1 MPPSYQPVTSQVD
14 VAEPLTMLMIEPAP
28 VFVTVPSQ
36 QLVLFESMPA
46 AQPAFT
52 PAAGPSTM
60 DVLCSSLGALT
71 VQCAHTPMASIWQES
86 WAVQRFGRPA
96 FDLQPAALMPAP
108 RLPGLPSL
116 VKPTVVASA
125 VTNSEVMETEIVRP
139 AVQLPPKPAGQLP
152 LPPVAPIPVPA
163 MAVPTPVAAPDNV
176 VAPPAPEMEVRP
188 QQAAVQPLKRN
199 RVVAPVNL
207 VIQQTPQLEFVVP
220 PRHPAAPVNLVMVPP
235 APVQTSPQ
243 QPLPPVQ
250 PSPPARVPRNTPA
263 GPLNLVIAPP
273 TLTSSSRPQQAQ
285 APKQQKPPAPA
296 SRAPSPPP
304 ILCRPHWK
312 LVKKLSPSEA
322 QAKLT
327 LPTLALPSVPKVTP
341 EVAPLPQPAPVVP
354 VPVVPAPVAAPLPPA
369 AAPAISDAVPEQLA
383 PIPPPGS
390 RPVAPMR
397 RRRAFG
403 NTVPLLPPGASVL
416 EQKPLPA
423 TVVAAAAESSGSV
436 MKAPAPTPLPP
447 ARTAHWAGLEL
458 RTLADRLIK
467 GCVDVDAWRRRLFG
481 DIEMY
486 IGGEEDDD
494 TLFSPEQ
501 ASEVMKTLFRSV
513 RSSDVGFQRQKD
525 NTLNKVVR
533 IARKGG
539 LVIERL

>member
-14 VAEPLTMLMIEPAP
+14 VAEPQTMLMIEPAP
-28 VFVTVPSQ
+28 VFVTVPFQ

-60 DVLCSSLGALT
+60 DVLCSSLGAFT
-71 VQCAHTPMASIWQES
+71 VQCAHTPMASIRQES
-86 WAVQRFGRPA
+86 WAVQQFGRPA

-152 LPPVAPIPVPA
+152 LPPLAPIPVPA

-207 VIQQTPQLEFVVP
+207 VIQQVPQPELVVP
-220 PRHPAAPVNLVMVPP
+220 PRRPAAPVNPVRVPP

-273 TLTSSSRPQQAQ
+273 TLASSSRPQQAQ
-285 APKQQKPPAPA
+285 VSKQQTPPAPA

-304 ILCRPHWK
+304 IPSRPHWK

-341 EVAPLPQPAPVVP
+341 EVAPLPQPALVVP

-369 AAPAISDAVPEQLA
+369 AAPAISDAVPEQQ
-383 PIPPPGS
+383 
-390 RPVAPMR
+390 APMR
-397 RRRAFG
+397 HRHAFG
-403 NTVPLLPPGASVL
+403 TTVPLPPGASVL

-436 MKAPAPTPLPP
+436 MKALAPTPLPP

-458 RTLADRLIK
+458 RTLANRLIK
-467 GCVDVDAWRRRLFG
+467 ECVDVDAWRRRLFG

-501 ASEVMKTLFRSV
+501 ALEVMKTLFRSV

-525 NTLNKVVR
+525 STLNKVVR
-533 IARKGG
+533 IARKEG

>member
-14 VAEPLTMLMIEPAP
+14 VAEPPTMLMIEPPP

-60 DVLCSSLGALT
+60 DVLCFSLGALT
-71 VQCAHTPMASIWQES
+71 VQCAHTPMASIRRES

-125 VTNSEVMETEIVRP
+125 VTKGEVMETEIVRP
-139 AVQLPPKPAGQLP
+139 ALQLPPKPVGQLP
-152 LPPVAPIPVPA
+152 LPPLAPIPVPA
-163 MAVPTPVAAPDNV
+163 MAVPTPLAAV
-176 VAPPAPEMEVRP
+176 IAPPAPEMEVRP
-188 QQAAVQPLKRN
+188 QQAAVQPLKRK

-207 VIQQTPQLEFVVP
+207 VFQQVPQPELVVP
-220 PRHPAAPVNLVMVPP
+220 PRRLAAPVNLVRVPP

-273 TLTSSSRPQQAQ
+273 TLASSSRPQQAQ
-285 APKQQKPPAPA
+285 APKQKTPPAPA
-296 SRAPSPPP
+296 SRGPSPPP
-304 ILCRPHWK
+304 IPSRPHWK
-312 LVKKLSPSEA
+312 LVKKLSLSEA

-341 EVAPLPQPAPVVP
+341 KVAPLPQPAPVVP

-369 AAPAISDAVPEQLA
+369 AAPAISDAVPEQQA
-383 PIPPPGS
+383 PIPLPGS
-390 RPVAPMR
+390 CPVAPMR

-403 NTVPLLPPGASVL
+403 NTVPLLPPGASDL

-467 GCVDVDAWRRRLFG
+467 ECVDVDAWRRRLFG

-486 IGGEEDDD
+486 IGGGEDDD

-501 ASEVMKTLFRSV
+501 ASEVIKTLFRSV
-513 RSSDVGFQRQKD
+513 KSSDVGFQRQKE
-525 NTLNKVVR
+525 NTLNKVVQ
-533 IARKGG
+533 IARKEG
-539 LVIERL
+539 LMIERL